1 LLCRG
6 TRITSWSPDL
16 LISCVLFVAAASVL
30 SGCAPKPPAL
40 PTGVGTPFA
49 DAAAAY
55 DQATSACRG
64 IKTITVSMGLSGRAG
79 STKLR
84 GRIDAGF
91 AEPARARLE
100 GIPPFGKPVF
110 VLVADDGRG
119 TLVLTREDR
128 VLRDAPPDAI
138 VEALA
143 GVALA
148 PDALRTIVAGCGFA
162 DGAPSAGRALQAGG
176 SDWVVLTFASSTG
189 YLQRQAGGWRLSAA
203 TRGSLTVRYSD
214 FANGRPATIG
224 IRAIANSRV
233 TADIHLALSDVATNT
248 TLDPRTFDI
257 SGDLPEHPVPLT
269 LDELRRAGPMGTS
282 GADR

>member
-1 LLCRG
+1 MRLCWESG
-6 TRITSWSPDL
+6 
-16 LISCVLFVAAASVL
+16 VVALGIVTAAL
-30 SGCAPKPPAL
+30 GGCAPKPPAL
-40 PTGVGTPFA
+40 PSGVGTPYDDFA
-49 DAAAAY
+49 RAY
-55 DQATSACRG
+55 DEATSGCRN
-64 IKTITVSMGLSGRAG
+64 IKTITVSMGLSGKAG

-110 VLVADDGRG
+110 ILVAEEGRG

-128 VLRDAPPDAI
+128 VLRDAPPEAI

-162 DGAPSAGRALQAGG
+162 GAPTAGSQLRGNGG
-176 SDWVVLTFASSTG
+176 DWVVLTLPSSTA
-189 YLQRQAGGWRLSAA
+189 YLQRQDNGWRLAAA
-203 TRGSLTVRYSD
+203 TRGPLTVRYSD

-224 IRAIANSRV
+224 IRAAAEGRV
-233 TADIHLALSDVATNT
+233 TADIRLALSDVATNA

-257 SGDLPEHPVPLT
+257 RPDLPEHPVPLT
-269 LDELRRAGPMGTS
+269 LDELRRAGPMGASATIDKPELIR
-282 GADR
+282 GGVR